1 VLRGYVRNEGCAAG
15 ALEIRVRGNQILESR
30 RMREVALRGSEVE
43 DVREIRAGRGSKHWK
58 AGEWMVDVKMEG

>member
-1 VLRGYVRNEGCAAG
+1 
-15 ALEIRVRGNQILESR
+15 
-30 RMREVALRGSEVE
+30 MREVALRGSEVE